1 MGYGSATGEVSVGN
15 SWVTL
20 SFDSMLY
27 RRKVSIDWLMDA
39 DFIAGSV
46 GSVVGG

>member
-1 MGYGSATGEVSVGN
+1 MGYGSATGEVSP

-27 RRKVSIDWLMDA
+27 RRKVSND
-39 DFIAGSV
+39 G
-46 GSVVGG
+46 